1 MVGRDQCPVTCF
13 TELVAQR
20 GCSPGFENKC
30 LVSLEPHFLGLSTNP
45 ITRIKQRNSESPSTL
60 LVWYSSEKPSD
71 SVGDSPK
78 CVQTFQIIELLQN
91 WLRNVPKLFKINPG
105 G

>member
-1 MVGRDQCPVTCF
+1 MVGRDQCPVVCF

-20 GCSPGFENKC
+20 GCSPGFENNC
-30 LVSLEPHFLGLSTNP
+30 LVNVEPHFLGYPPTPSPGLSNVTLKP
-45 ITRIKQRNSESPSTL
+45 PSTL

-78 CVQTFQIIELLQN
+78 RVQTFQIIELLQN
-91 WLRNVPKLFKINPG
+91 WLRNVPKLFKINPAG
-105 G
+105 